1 MTQQNAQ
8 DLLLQL
14 IRDLLSENQ
23 LDKAIEVLIDLNKK
37 TQANFLN
44 DVTSVTGGYRGAVQE
59 YRIKQNISYEEF
71 RRYENQS
78 RNALLEIMGN
88 VERKVRMDS
97 KYRGLDSYQFEVP
110 TNYVLEKIIG
120 DTSNLLKINWLEKAL
135 LAAKSVCRVVN
146 GANLGTGFITKDGYL
161 FTNNH
166 VIKSAEEAATT
177 RVEFNYRMNAAGQI
191 EQRSAYQLDASTFIS
206 SPPDQLD
213 FARVKIIDNPSDP
226 LSQWG
231 YAEIDPT
238 AIPINGEPATII
250 QHPKG
255 QDMQIALNSNDVV
268 SVWNQYLFYKADT
281 EPGSSGS
288 PVFNRDWKVVAL
300 HHAGKTYA
308 EGGIQINAK
317 GDKVGANR
325 GILFG
330 HIFDFIKNGGHPVGN
345 TGGQESF
352 TTAPEPQPVP
362 QPVVT
367 TETSEK
373 PVVADQQH
381 EPVKPVVTEPV
392 IKPQPTPAPSP
403 AFVNSPPKIVMVYDL
418 QDEPRAAQLN
428 KHLTVLKLT
437 KKISVYNVQK
447 VAAGEDV
454 IASADREIASA
465 DFVFTLISSN
475 LFNEDALW
483 LIKSLEAV
491 TTGKKVI
498 PVLLDKTDI
507 DGTGLEKL
515 RSLPTLNRTVT
526 DFPNPEAAY
535 SDIVEEI
542 KRLIN
547 K

>member
-1 MTQQNAQ
+1 
-8 DLLLQL
+8 
-14 IRDLLSENQ
+14 
-23 LDKAIEVLIDLNKK
+23 
-37 TQANFLN
+37 
-44 DVTSVTGGYRGAVQE
+44 
-59 YRIKQNISYEEF
+59 
-71 RRYENQS
+71 
-78 RNALLEIMGN
+78 MG
-88 VERKVRMDS
+88 
-97 KYRGLDSYQFEVP
+97 L
-110 TNYVLEKIIG
+110 
-120 DTSNLLKINWLEKAL
+120 
-135 LAAKSVCRVVN
+135 
-146 GANLGTGFITKDGYL
+146 
-161 FTNNH
+161 
-166 VIKSAEEAATT
+166 KSA

-191 EQRSAYQLDASTFIS
+191 EQRSAYQLDVSTFIA

-317 GDKVGANR
+317 GDKMGANR

-330 HIFDFIKNGGHPVGN
+330 HILEFIKNGGHPVGN

-352 TTAPEPQPVP
+352 TVTPEPTVIHQPDITP
-362 QPVVT
+362 EAPVNTTVKPEEPAKTTVT
-367 TETSEK
+367 TTPET
-373 PVVADQQH
+373 
-381 EPVKPVVTEPV
+381 
-392 IKPQPTPAPSP
+392 KPQPTPAPVAP
-403 AFVNSPPKIVMVYDL
+403 IAFLNTPPKIVMVYDL

-437 KKISVYNVQK
+437 KKIGVYNVQK

-475 LFNEDALW
+475 LFNEEALW
-483 LIKSLEAV
+483 LIKSLDAIGA
-491 TTGKKVI
+491 GKKVI

-515 RSLPTLNRTVT
+515 RSLPSLNRTVT

-542 KRLIN
+542 KRLIS